1 MLEKIYHHMKK
12 DIVLT
17 ISCILAVLSC
27 IISPISVQY
36 IDYIDIHTLILLFCL
51 MLIVEGLRQLQF
63 FSYIANILLLKVH
76 TQRGLSICLV
86 SLCFISSMFI
96 TNDVALITFIPFG
109 IMILELVQ
117 MKQKLSFII
126 TLMTIAANLGSMFT
140 PIGNPQNMYLY
151 SISSM
156 HITSFLFMMLPYIL
170 IAAILLLGCIIF
182 KIKKENIHIKMEE
195 KIIFSKRD
203 TLFYLVLFIL
213 CLLSVSNILSHP
225 VLLIIISIC
234 IFMKNKR
241 LFLQID
247 YALLLTFIFFFI
259 FVGNL
264 NQLTQLKDTLTT
276 IVAGNETMV
285 AILLSQIISNV
296 PAAMLLSNYATSMQD
311 LIIGTNIGGLG
322 TLIASMASLISYKQI
337 VNCYP
342 DKTKQYI
349 KQFTYY
355 NLLFLLILFIFTR

>member
-1 MLEKIYHHMKK
+1 MLEKICHYIKK
-12 DIVLT
+12 DIVLV
-17 ISCILAVLSC
+17 ISFILAVFSC
-27 IISPISVQY
+27 IISPISMQY
-36 IDYIDIHTLILLFCL
+36 INYIDIHTMILLFCL

-63 FSYIANILLLKVH
+63 FSYIANILLSKVH

-109 IMILELVQ
+109 IMLLELVQ
-117 MKQKLSFII
+117 MKQKLCFII

-140 PIGNPQNMYLY
+140 PIGNLQNMYLY
-151 SISSM
+151 AISNI
-156 HITSFLFMMLPYIL
+156 HITSFLLMMLPYIL
-170 IAAILLLGCIIF
+170 IAAILLFGCIAF
-182 KIKKENIHIKMEE
+182 KIKKENIHMKMEE
-195 KIIFSKRD
+195 KITLSKRD
-203 TLFYLVLFIL
+203 ILFYVLLFIL
-213 CLLSVSNILSHP
+213 CLLSVSNILPHS
-225 VLLIIISIC
+225 VLFIIISIC

-264 NQLTQLKDTLTT
+264 NQFTQLKDTLTT
-276 IVAGNETMV
+276 IVAGNETIV
-285 AILLSQIISNV
+285 SILLSQIISNV
-296 PAAMLLSNYATSMQD
+296 PAAMLLSNYATSIQD

-337 VNCYP
+337 INHYP
-342 DKTKQYI
+342 NQTKQYI

-355 NLLFLLILFIFTR
+355 NLLFLLILFIFAR